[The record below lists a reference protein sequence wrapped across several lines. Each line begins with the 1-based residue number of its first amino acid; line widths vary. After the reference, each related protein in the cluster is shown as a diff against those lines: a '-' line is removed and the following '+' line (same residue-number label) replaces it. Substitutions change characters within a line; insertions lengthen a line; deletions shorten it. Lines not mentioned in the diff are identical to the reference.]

1 MGERTEPR
9 ERQVWP
15 NAGARP
21 NWQSN
26 MAAVRA
32 GDGVLSPV
40 AVTRFLTVNRGLN
53 RLAGTKKSRARIEH
67 RDAHE
72 R

>member
-1 MGERTEPR
+1 MGERTKPR

-32 GDGVLSPV
+32 GDGFHPRRSNPLSDRQPGSEPIG
-40 AVTRFLTVNRGLN
+40 RGKEEQDRN
-53 RLAGTKKSRARIEH
+53 V
-67 RDAHE
+67 
-72 R
+72 